1 MPKKTG
7 GSIVEGLWAGTAVF
21 AAVKANTYVDFISK
35 FLLYAVFLIVALMIV
50 AWVLRTVTGREM
62 FSVSEIKCPP
72 GSSFVEQCPGTS
84 TAGCYYEGT
93 GNCEA
98 SLGK

>member
-35 FLLYAVFLIVALMIV
+35 FLLYAVFLIVALMVV

-62 FSVSEIKCPP
+62 FTSDIKCPP
-72 GSSFVEQCPGTS
+72 GSSFVQKCPGTS
-84 TAGCYYEGT
+84 TAGCLFEGT
-93 GNCEA
+93 KNCDA
-98 SLGK
+98 SLVQ